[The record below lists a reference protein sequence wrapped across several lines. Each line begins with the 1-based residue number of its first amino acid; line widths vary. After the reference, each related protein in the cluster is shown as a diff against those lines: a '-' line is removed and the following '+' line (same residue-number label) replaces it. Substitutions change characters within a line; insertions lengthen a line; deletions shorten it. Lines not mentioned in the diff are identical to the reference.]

1 MRPERH
7 RAARLLLLAYV
18 IAALTDL
25 TALLAHGH
33 TAQTLHTVAK
43 PLLMPLLAAQVYAR
57 GGAPRLLTAALLCGW
72 GGDTLLLI
80 DAEPAFLAGM
90 ALFAAGHV
98 CYLVLF
104 GRGRT
109 DPYLGAGYAAALAAT
124 AALLLPALPGGLRIP
139 VAGYSLLLTAMAY
152 RASGLGVR
160 AGLGGALFLVSD
172 TLIATGIA
180 DLPQPPVPDFW
191 VMVTYLAAQS
201 LLAAGVLR
209 CQGAPAPAYRD
220 TSTPV

>member
-1 MRPERH
+1 MTPERE
-7 RAARLLLLAYV
+7 RVARLLLLAYAL
-18 IAALTDL
+18 AALTDL
-25 TALLAHGH
+25 SALLAHGH
-33 TAQTLHTVAK
+33 TAQLLHIVAK
-43 PLLMPLLAAQVYAR
+43 PLLMPLLAALVYAR
-57 GGAPRLLTAALLCGW
+57 GAPGLLVAALLLGW

-80 DAEPAFLAGM
+80 GADPAFLAGM

-109 DPYLGAGYAAALAAT
+109 NPYLGAGYAVALAAT
-124 AALLLPALPGGLRIP
+124 AAVLLPALPGGLRIP

-152 RASGLGVR
+152 RASGRGPV

-180 DLPQPPVPDFW
+180 DLPQPPLAGFW
-191 VMVTYLAAQS
+191 VMVTYLTAQS
-201 LLAAGVLR
+201 LLAAGVIR
-209 CQGAPAPAYRD
+209 YEGAASPTYGD
-220 TSTPV
+220 TRTSV